1 MKYINLSN
9 VLNDGKESE
18 KRINYI
24 SNRIK
29 SLENDINEI
38 KKREN
43 LTFFSP
49 NKKYIDNNNNKKQIM
64 TIEEYKS
71 KPKSK
76 YEINDK
82 NYNNILFNSYNNYN
96 FISKNKSKK
105 LYEKKILKKNN
116 NYNNSIHE
124 KKKFLLNNDSQIN
137 KNIQIT
143 SFINKDKNLYKLRPY
158 SNNNS
163 NKIRQLFYFNKSIE
177 KNDEINKEEKTKH
190 YNAKHIEKLEYEF
203 EIRLLKKKINI
214 LKKENKEIKEKLNK
228 IKNINEN
235 MENNLTGNGNNLLND
250 IILLNK
256 QYMSYNREYEFNNKN
271 INDKLYFENI
281 ILNIMDLKYIYDNDL
296 LINEFIDGVNKLLNI
311 SLLSQNNEKSNLNN
325 LVEKINQLI
334 DLKNNLYN
342 NINKYEYLLKE
353 NNKYYI
359 YFTSLLNN
367 LNLKNIFE
375 LDKFIKN
382 AYIKNIKENDH
393 MKKITDTLFNESL
406 STNQKTER
414 KNHHSSNQ
422 LMNSYSKSINNI
434 INNKNYK
441 LQNFLNNKKS
451 DSRINPNKIDYF
463 LINRRRKYS
472 NNFTKKTLNRTER
485 IENIS
490 NSYITNQDDKNTV
503 YQHNKNNS
511 LAYSIKPY
519 TTTNKRRKKRKI
531 NINLFEQRNND
542 FYRINNKFNK
552 TDNINQNGLLNN
564 DNDMNDIKYYNNINE
579 KNTINKQVNN
589 NNNFDKN
596 FYGHVKNHSVIIFNK

>member
-143 SFINKDKNLYKLRPY
+143 SYINKDKNLYKLRPY
-158 SNNNS
+158 SNSNS

-177 KNDEINKEEKTKH
+177 KNDEINKEKKTKN

-271 INDKLYFENI
+271 INDRLYFENI

-311 SLLSQNNEKSNLNN
+311 SLLGQNNEKSNLNN

-490 NSYITNQDDKNTV
+490 NSYITNQDDKNTI

-511 LAYSIKPY
+511 LTNSIKPY

-589 NNNFDKN
+589 NIFDKN

>member
-163 NKIRQLFYFNKSIE
+163 NKIRQLFYFNKTNK

-190 YNAKHIEKLEYEF
+190 YNSKHIEKLEYEF

-214 LKKENKEIKEKLNK
+214 LKKKNKEIKEKLNK

-490 NSYITNQDDKNTV
+490 NSYITNQDDKNIV

-589 NNNFDKN
+589 NNFDKN

>member
-1 MKYINLSN
+1 MIIIIQKIYHKKTKEKNDYNESNYDNQSDKENIGNIPQTSRYDNNTKEKYLSKFFNNIINSKYN
-9 VLNDGKESE
+9 N
-18 KRINYI
+18 IF
-24 SNRIK
+24 
-29 SLENDINEI
+29 DINI
-38 KKREN
+38 K
-43 LTFFSP
+43 
-49 NKKYIDNNNNKKQIM
+49 DNNNNIQKDLMK
-64 TIEEYKS
+64 TINTHS
-71 KPKSK
+71 KRYNST
-76 YEINDK
+76 YINPIWKDK
-82 NYNNILFNSYNNYN
+82 LNKIDNDNSNYC
-96 FISKNKSKK
+96 
-105 LYEKKILKKNN
+105 
-116 NYNNSIHE
+116 NNSDIIANE
-124 KKKFLLNNDSQIN
+124 SMNNLEVDLN
-137 KNIQIT
+137 
-143 SFINKDKNLYKLRPY
+143 YK
-158 SNNNS
+158 
-163 NKIRQLFYFNKSIE
+163 
-177 KNDEINKEEKTKH
+177 
-190 YNAKHIEKLEYEF
+190 F

-589 NNNFDKN
+589 NNFDKN

>member
-190 YNAKHIEKLEYEF
+190 YNSKHIEKLEYEF

-235 MENNLTGNGNNLLND
+235 MENNLTGNVNNLLND

-256 QYMSYNREYEFNNKN
+256 QYMSYNKEYEFNNKN

-393 MKKITDTLFNESL
+393 MKKITNTLFNESL

-531 NINLFEQRNND
+531 SINLFEQRNND

-589 NNNFDKN
+589 NNFDKN